1 MAYNVLLVDDH
12 KILRDGIKTILE
24 RTADFR
30 VVGEAESGADAVS
43 ACRKLHPDLV
53 LMDIGLPGLNGIEA
67 TIEVL
72 RHCPRTKVMMLSM
85 YDDENS
91 VVAAKLSEV
100 PVNSGKIFK
109 FGNKPGILVHT
120 SSGEFKAFSAVC
132 THLEC
137 IVQYRDDTKQ
147 IWCACHNGQYNL
159 SGKNIG
165 GPPPRPLEEYKVNTR
180 GDDVVVTRA

>member
-1 MAYNVLLVDDH
+1 MKNDQSKTSNSIAPAPSSPARRSFLDYLL
-12 KILRDGIKTILE
+12 GG
-24 RTADFR
+24 TALATLGAIVYPIFR
-30 VVGEAESGADAVS
+30 FMSPPRIVESA
-43 ACRKLHPDLV
+43 
-53 LMDIGLPGLNGIEA
+53 
-67 TIEVL
+67 
-72 RHCPRTKVMMLSM
+72 
-85 YDDENS
+85 ENS
-91 VVAAKLSEV
+91 VIAAKLSEV

-120 SSGEFKAFSAVC
+120 AAGEFKAFSAVC

-180 GDDVVVTRA
+180 GDEVVVTRG

>member
-1 MAYNVLLVDDH
+1 MNPDIRRKSKTDLSAPHSPGRRSFLDWLLGTSAVATLGAIIYP
-12 KILRDGIKTILE
+12 ILRFMSPPQI
-24 RTADFR
+24 
-30 VVGEAESGADAVS
+30 VESA
-43 ACRKLHPDLV
+43 
-53 LMDIGLPGLNGIEA
+53 
-67 TIEVL
+67 
-72 RHCPRTKVMMLSM
+72 
-85 YDDENS
+85 ENS

-100 PVNSGKIFK
+100 PPNSGKIFK
-109 FGNKPGILVHT
+109 FGNKPGIVVHT
-120 SSGEFKAFSAVC
+120 AQGEFKAFSAVC

-159 SGKNIG
+159 GGQNIG

>member
-1 MAYNVLLVDDH
+1 LEDERVNPDIRASANKNLGAPISPPRRSFLDFLLGTSALATLGAIVYP
-12 KILRDGIKTILE
+12 I
-24 RTADFR
+24 FR
-30 VVGEAESGADAVS
+30 FMSPPQIVESA
-43 ACRKLHPDLV
+43 
-53 LMDIGLPGLNGIEA
+53 
-67 TIEVL
+67 
-72 RHCPRTKVMMLSM
+72 
-85 YDDENS
+85 ENS

-100 PVNSGKIFK
+100 PPNSGKIFK

-120 SSGEFKAFSAVC
+120 AAGEFKAFSAVC

-159 SGKNIG
+159 SGKNVG

>member
-1 MAYNVLLVDDH
+1 MPNTPTDFPFARQGGDQPFDRRSFLDALLAVGFVSTAAAMAYPVARFLVPPPS
-12 KILRDGIKTILE
+12 GE
-24 RTADFR
+24 PETATAVAGR
-30 VVGEAESGADAVS
+30 AAEL
-43 ACRKLHPDLV
+43 KP
-53 LMDIGLPGLNGIEA
+53 
-67 TIEVL
+67 
-72 RHCPRTKVMMLSM
+72 
-85 YDDENS
+85 
-91 VVAAKLSEV
+91 
-100 PVNSGKIFK
+100 NSGKIFK

-120 SSGEFKAFSAVC
+120 AQGEFKAFSAVC

>member
-1 MAYNVLLVDDH
+1 MKPDVPNHRKADLPVSPSPARRSFLDFLLGTSALATLGAIVYP
-12 KILRDGIKTILE
+12 ILKFMTPPQI
-24 RTADFR
+24 
-30 VVGEAESGADAVS
+30 VESA
-43 ACRKLHPDLV
+43 
-53 LMDIGLPGLNGIEA
+53 
-67 TIEVL
+67 
-72 RHCPRTKVMMLSM
+72 
-85 YDDENS
+85 ENS

-100 PVNSGKIFK
+100 PPNSGKIFK

-120 SSGEFKAFSAVC
+120 AAGEFKAFSAVC